1 MKSEDIVLNPNEVIE
16 DLGDDFRIIQNKT
29 MFCYGTDAAVL
40 SDFIVAKPKEKLIDM
55 CSGNG
60 IIPILLC
67 KKTRCNQIV
76 SLEIQKK
83 VCDLTSR
90 SVELNNLSE
99 RISVI
104 NGDLRQVKQ
113 LFDCGSFDVVTCN
126 PPYMPAGTGKSNVS
140 ESVNIARH
148 EIMCTLED
156 VINSAAFLVKNGG
169 RFYMVHR
176 AERLAD
182 IIYLMRHNNLQ
193 PKRMSFVCA
202 NPDSEP
208 SLVLIEAQK
217 DRKSGLSITKP
228 IYVNL

>member
-1 MKSEDIVLNPNEVIE
+1 MKSDEIILNENEVIE
-16 DLGDDFRIIQNKT
+16 DLGEGFKIIQNKT

-40 SDFIVAKPKEKLIDM
+40 SDFVVAKPKEKVIDL

-67 KKTRCNQIV
+67 KKTRCGNITA
-76 SLEIQKK
+76 LEIQKE
-83 VCDLTSR
+83 VCDLTAR
-90 SVELNNLSE
+90 SIELNNLSE
-99 RISVI
+99 RINIV
-104 NGDLRQVKQ
+104 NRDLRRVKEC
-113 LFDCGSFDVVTCN
+113 FDCGFFDVVTCN
-126 PPYMPAGTGKSNVS
+126 PPYMPAGTGKSNIS

-182 IIYLMRHNNLQ
+182 IIYLMRQNNLQ
-193 PKRMSFVCA
+193 PKRMSFICA

-217 DRKSGLSITKP
+217 DRKSGLLITKP